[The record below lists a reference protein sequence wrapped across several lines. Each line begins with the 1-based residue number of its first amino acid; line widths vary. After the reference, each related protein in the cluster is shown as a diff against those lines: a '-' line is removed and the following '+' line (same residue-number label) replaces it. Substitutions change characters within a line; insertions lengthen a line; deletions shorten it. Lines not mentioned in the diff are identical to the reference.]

1 MGAKNLQ
8 IFNNVGRM
16 LLFDHLDN
24 FEITLIRAPFSSRRR
39 WLSFFKCSSCYKNKK
54 KCHYI
59 NALAFRNYP
68 LKLAVKRQCYAVRE
82 KSRQDLNNGH
92 PNDRQIRIA
101 DNIQVYAFLEPRFDH
116 QCFVNLHL
124 NSGQKCLLF
133 RSGAEQR
140 THVHAL
146 DPTCNQMCAT
156 WQKVFEKNYN
166 CKSGFI

>member
-1 MGAKNLQ
+1 MLKITLVKSLLYCPSSGNRQRDVEKKDKQRGYDKMGAKNLQ

-82 KSRQDLNNGH
+82 KSRQDLNNEH

-101 DNIQVYAFLEPRFDH
+101 DNIQAYTF
-116 QCFVNLHL
+116 Q
-124 NSGQKCLLF
+124 S
-133 RSGAEQR
+133 
-140 THVHAL
+140 L
-146 DPTCNQMCAT
+146 DQTINVMSI
-156 WQKVFEKNYN
+156 Y
-166 CKSGFI
+166 I